1 MAPVALAFRCSIR
14 RMSSLDIGCSK
25 IMRSRRRSAVG
36 GRRRRVGGGG
46 RRRTTTSRTVRVKV
60 RKLQMLI
67 PGGRG
72 LEAETL
78 FRHTA
83 DYIMHLRFQVDV
95 LQAISKIY
103 KL

>member
-1 MAPVALAFRCSIR
+1 M
-14 RMSSLDIGCSK
+14 MSSLDSGCSK
-25 IMRSRRRSAVG
+25 MRSRRRRPSAVG

-46 RRRTTTSRTVRVKV
+46 RTSRTVRVKV
-60 RKLQMLI
+60 KKLQMLI

-72 LEAETL
+72 LEAERL

-83 DYIMHLRFQVDV
+83 DYIMYLRLQVDV
-95 LQAISKIY
+95 LQALSKIY

>member
-1 MAPVALAFRCSIR
+1 M
-14 RMSSLDIGCSK
+14 RMSSLDHVECSMK
-25 IMRSRRRSAVG
+25 MRSRRRRSPSAVG
-36 GRRRRVGGGG
+36 GNQRG
-46 RRRTTTSRTVRVKV
+46 RRWMRRTSRTVRVKV

-72 LEAETL
+72 LEAERL

-95 LQAISKIY
+95 LQALSKIY